1 MPKEVTLT
9 VNSLTGW
16 QRNRYLAAKKLARG
30 VNWHIGLLLS
40 RHFIYASGKC
50 ITLGKGEHPD
60 CDEESHQYQLGDN
73 GIDKFQHQKK
83 RKYR

>member
-40 RHFIYASGKC
+40 
-50 ITLGKGEHPD
+50 PD